1 MPPDASS
8 LRVHIPAVPSPVLEA
23 PLLPDTVLQNP
34 LRGGR
39 IDSFAARNNLRTS
52 PLWILQKCLGIA
64 LTTVGWLVF
73 LGGLAYLIL
82 AALHNHAEELGLGL
96 GATATGA
103 QLCLASFILVATGVP
118 VWLSA
123 DRKVRARALA

>member
-8 LRVHIPAVPSPVLEA
+8 LRVHLPAVPNPVLEA

-39 IDSFAARNNLRTS
+39 IDSYAARNNLRTS

-96 GATATGA
+96 SATGTGA